1 MNKISVK
8 FTSVICVC
16 VCFRLLSLLHQEGLH
31 VNIQQ
36 VIVQRCCD
44 PLPLCFP
51 QSMKGAG
58 ADGGAFCPSSIAA
71 LLHQH
76 AQEQTLPFEPP
87 TVSEASS
94 ESEASVETSVSPNL
108 STSPPSPSSTL
119 SSSSSSSASSSVSS
133 FLLTPSALLFL
144 KSRSP
149 LVAVLALL
157 GASRVEMARVASS
170 AWSGLPLYF
179 RSAARKE
186 APLDLEQISKEAE
199 ALLASFPILKAFL
212 LDMAT
217 PLLGSSPDSEDGVG
231 AALSRKSGT
240 VSVLFS
246 GSQDG
251 ASGQVSVA
259 EAFQQAL
266 SARDLNR
273 ALSLLELYAQ
283 NCSQKEVL
291 RDRLLACTTLEGTNF
306 CLFIHTVYLITQ
318 SLHIYAAIQY
328 GIN

>member
-1 MNKISVK
+1 M
-8 FTSVICVC
+8 
-16 VCFRLLSLLHQEGLH
+16 CFRLLSLLHQEGLH

-44 PLPLCFP
+44 PLPLCFSP
-51 QSMKGAG
+51 SMKGAG
-58 ADGGAFCPSSIAA
+58 TDGGIFSLSSIAS

-76 AQEQTLPFEPP
+76 AQERTLPFDLSEPP
-87 TVSEASS
+87 TVSEPSS
-94 ESEASVETSVSPNL
+94 ESEASVETSISANL
-108 STSPPSPSSTL
+108 STSPPSPSSSL
-119 SSSSSSSASSSVSS
+119 SSSSSSSTSSSVSS

-157 GASRVEMARVASS
+157 AVSRVEIARVASS
-170 AWSGLPLYF
+170 AWPGLPSYF
-179 RSAARKE
+179 RSTARKE

-199 ALLASFPILKAFL
+199 ALLMSFPILKAFL
-212 LDMAT
+212 VDMAV

-231 AALSRKSGT
+231 ASLSRKSGT
-240 VSVLFS
+240 VAVLFS

-251 ASGQVSVA
+251 PGQTSVA

-266 SARDLNR
+266 STRDLNR

-283 NCSQKEVL
+283 NCSQKGAL
-291 RDRLLACTTLEGTNF
+291 RDRMLACNTLEGISLY
-306 CLFIHTVYLITQ
+306 LFTHTHRSGQ
-318 SLHIYAAIQY
+318 C
-328 GIN
+328 